1 MTTTSQLTEK
11 CAVAGVWGSAVAAEK
26 TRDMLEALQH
36 RGQDATGV
44 VTLNGGMSRYVE
56 LGLVADAYPQ
66 AVLEELVG
74 DIAIGHNR
82 YATSSH
88 AHDLEHVQ
96 PFADEDAQWALAH
109 NGNLSVTKPLVE
121 FLNEKNVAIDDLND
135 SGMMHAAIGWYLR
148 AGSSMEDAVAKSYPL
163 FVGAFSCVAIC
174 EGKLLAFRDGHGIR
188 PLSYGK
194 LPGGGYAVASETR
207 ALDALGAVEQAD
219 IGPGELLVVDENGAR
234 TVAIVEP
241 TPKLDIFEL
250 VYFARGDSRLCGR
263 VVEDIRRDFGAQ
275 LARECPVEGEAIVVP
290 VPRSAVSA
298 AEGYAQVSGH
308 VYADGIE
315 RANRLRTF
323 IRPDQESR
331 KMAVRQK
338 LIPKPEVL
346 GGKRVVLIEDSI
358 VRGTTLGVLVAMLRE
373 AGASEVHVRISSPPV
388 LYPNFYGINM
398 PSQSELIAHGR
409 TVNDVCEK
417 IGADSLGYLSVEGML
432 QATGQPA
439 DTFDTSV
446 FTGEYPIDIGDHQ
459 NEITR

>member
-1 MTTTSQLTEK
+1 MTTTSRLTEK
-11 CAVAGVWGSAVAAEK
+11 CAVAGVWGSAAAAEK

-36 RGQDATGV
+36 RGQDATGI

-74 DIAIGHNR
+74 DVAIGHNR
-82 YATSSH
+82 YATSSR

-96 PFADEDAQWALAH
+96 PFANEDMEWALAH

-121 FLNEKNVAIDDLND
+121 FLNEKNVAVDGLND
-135 SGMMHAAIGWYLR
+135 SGMMHAAIGWYLG
-148 AGSSMEDAVAKSYPL
+148 AGFSVEDAIAKSYPL
-163 FVGAFSCVAIC
+163 FVGAFSCVAIYG
-174 EGKLLAFRDGHGIR
+174 GKLLAFRDGHGVR

-207 ALDALGAVEQAD
+207 ALDVLGAAEQLDVA
-219 IGPGELLVVDENGAR
+219 PGELLIVDANGVR
-234 TVAIVEP
+234 NMAIVES

-290 VPRSAVSA
+290 VPRSAISA
-298 AEGYAQVSGH
+298 AEGYAQISGH
-308 VYADGIE
+308 AYADGIE

-331 KMAVRQK
+331 KMAVREK
-338 LIPKPEVL
+338 LIPQPEIL
-346 GGKRVVLIEDSI
+346 QGKRVVLIEDSI

-409 TVNDVCEK
+409 TINEVCEK

-432 QATGQPA
+432 RATGQPM
-439 DTFDTSV
+439 DMFDTSV
-446 FTGEYPIDIGDHQ
+446 FTGEYPIDIGDHK
-459 NEITR
+459 NEIS

>member
-1 MTTTSQLTEK
+1 
-11 CAVAGVWGSAVAAEK
+11 
-26 TRDMLEALQH
+26 
-36 RGQDATGV
+36 
-44 VTLNGGMSRYVE
+44 
-56 LGLVADAYPQ
+56 
-66 AVLEELVG
+66 
-74 DIAIGHNR
+74 
-82 YATSSH
+82 
-88 AHDLEHVQ
+88 
-96 PFADEDAQWALAH
+96 
-109 NGNLSVTKPLVE
+109 
-121 FLNEKNVAIDDLND
+121 
-135 SGMMHAAIGWYLR
+135 
-148 AGSSMEDAVAKSYPL
+148 VAKSYPL

-207 ALDALGAVEQAD
+207 ALDALGAVEQTD
-219 IGPGELLVVDENGAR
+219 IGPGELLIVDKDGAR
-234 TVAIVEP
+234 TVAVVEP

-308 VYADGIE
+308 TYADGID

-432 QATGQPA
+432 EATGQSA
-439 DTFDTSV
+439 NTFDTSV

-459 NEITR
+459 KEIMR

>member
-1 MTTTSQLTEK
+1 M
-11 CAVAGVWGSAVAAEK
+11 WGSAAAAEK

-36 RGQDATGV
+36 RGQDATGI

-82 YATSSH
+82 YATSSR

-109 NGNLSVTKPLVE
+109 NGNLSVIKPLVE
-121 FLNEKNVAIDDLND
+121 FLNEKKVAVGDLND
-135 SGMMHAAIGWYLR
+135 SGMIHAAIGWYLA
-148 AGSSMEDAVAKSYPL
+148 AGISIEEAIAKSYPL
-163 FVGAFSCVAIC
+163 FVGAFSCVAIYD
-174 EGKLLAFRDGHGIR
+174 GKLLAFRDGHGVR

-207 ALDALGAVEQAD
+207 ALDALGASEQMD
-219 IGPGELLVVDENGAR
+219 IAPGELLVVDENGAR

-241 TPKLDIFEL
+241 TPKLDVFEL

-331 KMAVRQK
+331 KMAVREK

-346 GGKRVVLIEDSI
+346 DGKRVVLVEDSI

-409 TVNDVCEK
+409 TVHEVCEK

-439 DTFDTSV
+439 NMFDTSV
-446 FTGEYPIDIGDHQ
+446 FTGNYPIDIGEHKND
-459 NEITR
+459 IS